1 MNTADFSKI
10 LVLCQARMF
19 ELNRSAVLVT
29 RSVSKE
35 SVEWRGWALGSPI
48 SLMLRV
54 MINLVGQSGRPTDFC
69 FRNRFCHRVAG
80 EGQNVRLFEPLWT
93 ICLMVTEDRVR
104 GHNSQSWDSR
114 MAQDRSSA
122 ADPSTM
128 FDHNGTSFQFKCW

>member
-19 ELNRSAVLVT
+19 ELNRPAVLAT

-35 SVEWRGWALGSPI
+35 SVELRRWALGSPI
-48 SLMLRV
+48 SLTLWV

-69 FRNRFCHRVAG
+69 FRNRLCHRVTG
-80 EGQNVRLFEPLWT
+80 EDKNARLFEPLRA
-93 ICLMVTEDRVR
+93 ICLMITEDRVR